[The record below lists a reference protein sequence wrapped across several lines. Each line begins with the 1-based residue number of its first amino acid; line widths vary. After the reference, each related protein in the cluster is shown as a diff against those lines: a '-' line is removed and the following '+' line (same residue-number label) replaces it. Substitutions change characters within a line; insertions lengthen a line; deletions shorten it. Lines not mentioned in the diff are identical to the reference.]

1 MIRRC
6 VLIGSLGLMA
16 ASMVFAQ
23 GGGKKGGGGNMQ
35 DMPMPMGSANRMDQ
49 ISQILKLDKDEKK
62 QVKSIMDDAQ
72 KEAAP
77 VRERMEKTRA
87 AIAEAVAGGKQES
100 IDASTKEYA
109 AAESQMAGIEMNA
122 FAKVYQ
128 ALDKEQQAKSPQVFL
143 MFNGIFK
150 GKNWTE
156 APSER

>member
-6 VLIGSLGLMA
+6 VLVGSLGMIA

-23 GGGKKGGGGNMQ
+23 GGGKKGGGGNMP
-35 DMPMPMGSANRMDQ
+35 DIPMPMGSTNRMDQ
-49 ISQILKLDKDEKK
+49 LSQFLKLDKDEKK

-77 VRERMEKTRA
+77 VRDQMLKTRSA
-87 AIAEAVAGGKQES
+87 VAEAVAGGQQ
-100 IDASTKEYA
+100 DAINAAVKEYA
-109 AAESQMAGIEMNA
+109 SAESQMAGIEMNA

-128 ALDKEQQAKSPQVFL
+128 ALDKEQQSKSPQVFL

-156 APSER
+156 PPSER